1 MAWKLRFSLQE
12 SLFKGPRKV
21 QKAGF
26 YEVKPPNQ
34 SSQVL
39 PNPSPS
45 SPNLSQ
51 TGIPPI
57 IGSQKGALEKGALK
71 SVFWAINAAFYF
83 DFAFISSSNGRH
95 SSISFG
101 YCVIINNRG
110 CVLDPFPI
118 RLAHLLRK
126 ASFVFL
132 MITKHPHSFESCAC
146 AVLGKPGGM
155 GSGDNLAGLLH
166 WTGISVTGSG
176 FAGNIMTSAGPDDN
190 FGRQFWRQFSLMK
203 I

>member
-1 MAWKLRFSLQE
+1 MAAAVAFPLDI
-12 SLFKGPRKV
+12 
-21 QKAGF
+21 AT
-26 YEVKPPNQ
+26 
-34 SSQVL
+34 
-39 PNPSPS
+39 
-45 SPNLSQ
+45 LS
-51 TGIPPI
+51 TTVV
-57 IGSQKGALEKGALK
+57 
-71 SVFWAINAAFYF
+71 VF
-83 DFAFISSSNGRH
+83 
-95 SSISFG
+95 
-101 YCVIINNRG
+101 
-110 CVLDPFPI
+110 LMPFPI

-176 FAGNIMTSAGPDDN
+176 FAGNIMASAGPDDN

-203 I
+203 IKWTIIFKNGSCIGDYFQK